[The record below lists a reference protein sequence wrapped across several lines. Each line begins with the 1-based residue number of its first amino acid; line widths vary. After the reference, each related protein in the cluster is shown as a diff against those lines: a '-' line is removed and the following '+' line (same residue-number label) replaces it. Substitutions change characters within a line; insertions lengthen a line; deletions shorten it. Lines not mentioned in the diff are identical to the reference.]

1 MKRVRTYYKIFLMM
15 MMLSFSY
22 GYTNVDEVTKVATAA
37 ANWLK
42 LETGTRAI
50 GMGGAFTSIGSGIIG
65 IPYNP
70 ASITYIRNIEGFYSE
85 SNYLAGMTH
94 DIRSFGL
101 RLGNYGY
108 IGAHLFTLVTS
119 WVYSSSWEGS
129 VIFKEISEAFR
140 ITYGCSLMD
149 RLKLGLSVNYISDAN
164 LSSRKHLVAYDVGS
178 HFDTGIHGF
187 RLGMSITNFG
197 SDVQLDST
205 MKVPLPL
212 TFRLGVKNEIMY
224 PHSTFI
230 KDQTH
235 RLIVSADWIKP
246 NDYTA
251 YESIG
256 CEYDWRDIVFLRM
269 GTHLGHDTAGFSAGF
284 GLKIKVMGLGI
295 SVNNA
300 YVDYGILKLA
310 HQTGLSLRF

>member
-1 MKRVRTYYKIFLMM
+1 MRLLLIVLVSVSMV
-15 MMLSFSY
+15 FSQY
-22 GYTNVDEVTKVATAA
+22 RDIPDVVTKVSTTAFS
-37 ANWLK
+37 WLRI
-42 LETGTRAI
+42 ETGARAT
-50 GMGGAFTSIGSGIIG
+50 GMSGAYVAAGEGLNG

-197 SDVQLDST
+197 TDVQLDST
-205 MKVPLPL
+205 MKAPLPL
-212 TFRLGVKNEIMY
+212 MPRRA
-224 PHSTFI
+224 P
-230 KDQTH
+230 
-235 RLIVSADWIKP
+235 
-246 NDYTA
+246 
-251 YESIG
+251 
-256 CEYDWRDIVFLRM
+256 
-269 GTHLGHDTAGFSAGF
+269 
-284 GLKIKVMGLGI
+284 
-295 SVNNA
+295 
-300 YVDYGILKLA
+300 
-310 HQTGLSLRF
+310 